1 MLPKIQQPIFSLLL
15 PISKKTIK
23 YRPML
28 VKEEKM
34 LLLAK
39 ESKDIRDIVN
49 NVVSVINN
57 CILSEDID
65 VLDLPMVEFEYIFV
79 NLRAR
84 SISNVITLKY
94 YDTYDKKIT
103 HDVVID
109 IDDIKIVNYESFN
122 PKIMLGDNLGMV
134 LRLPN
139 LEISQRIDTKKDEAT
154 VGIDIIKN
162 CIDYIFDNESIYRL
176 QDYSVEEVE
185 EFIDSLSLDNFNKME
200 NIFKNLPRLEYKTS
214 FKNSKGE
221 DVNIELTRL
230 EDFF

>member
-1 MLPKIQQPIFSLLL
+1 
-15 PISKKTIK
+15 
-23 YRPML
+23 ML

-65 VLDLPMVEFEYIFV
+65 ILDLPMVEFEYIFV
-79 NLRAR
+79 NIRAR

-154 VGIDIIKN
+154 IGIDIIKN
-162 CIDYIFDNESIYRL
+162 CIDYIFDSESIYRL

-185 EFIDSLSLDNFNKME
+185 DFIDSLSLDNFNKME

>member
-1 MLPKIQQPIFSLLL
+1 
-15 PISKKTIK
+15 
-23 YRPML
+23 ML

-200 NIFKNLPRLEYKTS
+200 NIFKNLPRLEYKTT

>member
-1 MLPKIQQPIFSLLL
+1 M
-15 PISKKTIK
+15 
-23 YRPML
+23 
-28 VKEEKM
+28 
-34 LLLAK
+34 
-39 ESKDIRDIVN
+39 
-49 NVVSVINN
+49 
-57 CILSEDID
+57 
-65 VLDLPMVEFEYIFV
+65 
-79 NLRAR
+79 
-84 SISNVITLKY
+84 KY

-154 VGIDIIKN
+154 IGIDIIKN
-162 CIDYIFDNESIYRL
+162 CIDYIFDSESIYRL

-185 EFIDSLSLDNFNKME
+185 DFIDSLSLDNFNKME